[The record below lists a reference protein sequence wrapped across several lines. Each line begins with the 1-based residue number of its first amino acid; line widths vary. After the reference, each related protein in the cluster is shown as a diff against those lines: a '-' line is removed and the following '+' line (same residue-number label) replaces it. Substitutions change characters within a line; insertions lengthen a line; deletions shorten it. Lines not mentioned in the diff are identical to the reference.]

1 MANTLVNTLGPLSAL
16 EPVQNIT
23 TKEEL
28 PLTVALM
35 MLLMTKIPELDEKA
49 DLYCQD
55 MEATHRKMELANA
68 LLQKLCERSN
78 SDGKVDF
85 TNDEDAK
92 ALLQQ
97 IKEIGVTINTEKM
110 IYSVEEKSSLIKAI
124 EHFISTQNIDIKLL
138 SQKCD
143 KCLKDRQSL
152 YEAVSTS
159 FKSLKDAWSR
169 FCANI
174 QGR

>member
-1 MANTLVNTLGPLSAL
+1 MTTMLDPVFAPRSL
-16 EPVQNIT
+16 EQNDQSQD
-23 TKEEL
+23 L
-28 PLTVALM
+28 PLNVALM
-35 MLLMTKIPELDEKA
+35 LLLMTKIPELDQKA
-49 DLYCQD
+49 DQYCQE
-55 MEATHRKMELANA
+55 METTHRKMELANT
-68 LLQKLCERSN
+68 LLQKLCERSS

-85 TNDEDAK
+85 TNDEEAK
-92 ALLQQ
+92 TLLQQ
-97 IKEIGVTINTEKM
+97 IKDIGISINAEKLT
-110 IYSVEEKSSLIKAI
+110 YSVEEKGSLIKAI

-159 FKSLKDAWSR
+159 FKSLKDVWSR

-174 QGR
+174 QSR